1 MQRELGTRNHSLG
14 CLLTTLVACSW
25 KSRDTKKTSDGMH
38 MQEENTTQRSIAT
51 ANIVAFWARHLGEKL
66 FMYLPALLYLQTKSK
81 HSRKKIRV
89 CFGWGGVEKQHI
101 NMQFA
106 KRDTHQQERN
116 SCITNSSCCLLRCV
130 LCTYML
136 PLSQVCPL
144 HSSYHLEVSAV
155 LSYTPRTSPC
165 FPSEVKR
172 LELVQSLE

>member
-25 KSRDTKKTSDGMH
+25 KSRDTKKTTDGMH
-38 MQEENTTQRSIAT
+38 MWEKNTIQKSIGT
-51 ANIVAFWARHLGEKL
+51 ANTVAFWARHLGQKL
-66 FMYLPALLYLQTKSK
+66 FMYLPAVPYLQTKSK
-81 HSRKKIRV
+81 HSRKKYGFV
-89 CFGWGGVEKQHI
+89 FEVFLEKQHI

-106 KRDTHQQERN
+106 KRDTHHQERN

-144 HSSYHLEVSAV
+144 HSS
-155 LSYTPRTSPC
+155 
-165 FPSEVKR
+165 
-172 LELVQSLE
+172 